1 MGITMDK
8 LTPRPKEAKEALTT
22 LRMDDWSP
30 LRSSSMVV
38 RGYTVDVVEGPHEGL
53 TLPLNQEITEVG
65 RSEIR
70 HIPLAEDKRV
80 SSLHCEILLDE
91 HGVRVRDLESR
102 NGMFLEGHRILDAY
116 WRPNTRL
123 QVGRSV
129 LVLKAYESPT
139 KIQVNFFDDSA
150 QLVGKSEKMRRIFS
164 LLARLGQREMPV
176 LLTGETGTG
185 KTSIAQAL
193 HEQSLRKHSPL
204 VTVNCA
210 AIPATLIE
218 AEFFGYEQGAFTGAT
233 RKQHKGYFE
242 QAHGGT
248 LFLDEIGD
256 LPFELQV
263 KLLDAI
269 ERRCIRRLGG
279 LQEIQVDFRL
289 IAATNHNLRKQ
300 VAEKKFREDL
310 FYRLAVV
317 EIEVPPLRERI
328 EDMPLL
334 VELLLSRM
342 NQANRPSLTEAAYEK
357 LASYYWPGNI
367 RQLRNTLER
376 ACVLNERSLL
386 DAPDVELPRNDRE
399 MHAVLEPP
407 AEPSVGDK
415 PVEESVPSSV
425 QATPVAKEPEPP
437 AFPLDEHGQR
447 LSLKAAMEQTEARL
461 IRQTVEE
468 CQWNVS
474 EAARVLELN
483 RSWLYN
489 RMNKYGIHRD
499 HTSTE
504 GEDSDEPQ
512 DETSWLGGH

>member
-1 MGITMDK
+1 MEPSNKPSLQT
-8 LTPRPKEAKEALTT
+8 KEALTT

-38 RGYTVDVVEGPHEGL
+38 RGYSVDVIEGPHAGL
-53 TLPLNQEITEVG
+53 SVSLNQEITEVG
-65 RSEIR
+65 RTDIR
-70 HIPLAEDKRV
+70 HLSLSEDKRV

-91 HGVRVRDLESR
+91 RGVRIRDLDSR
-102 NGMFLEGHRILDAY
+102 NGLILEGHRVLDAY
-116 WRPNTRL
+116 WRPGTRL
-123 QVGRSV
+123 QIGRSV
-129 LVLKAYESPT
+129 LLLKTYENPT
-139 KIQVNFFDDSA
+139 KIQVNFFDNSA

-193 HEQSLRKHSPL
+193 HEQSVRKQHPL

-218 AEFFGYEQGAFTGAT
+218 AEFFGYEPGAFTSST

-242 QAHGGT
+242 QAHQGT

-263 KLLDAI
+263 KLLDAL

-279 LQEIQVDFRL
+279 TQEIQVDFRL
-289 IAATNHNLRKQ
+289 IAATNHNLRRLVQ
-300 VAEKKFREDL
+300 EKTFREDL
-310 FYRLAVV
+310 FYRIAVV

-342 NQANRPSLTEAAYEK
+342 AQFHRVSLTEAAYEK
-357 LASYYWPGNI
+357 LARYYWPGNI

-376 ACVLNERSLL
+376 ACVLNERSIL
-386 DAPDVELPRNDRE
+386 DAIDIELPLDALEQETAHPTDAMPERPP
-399 MHAVLEPP
+399 HALPP
-407 AEPSVGDK
+407 ALAS
-415 PVEESVPSSV
+415 
-425 QATPVAKEPEPP
+425 APP
-437 AFPLDEHGQR
+437 ASAQASSENSLLPTRFPTDEHGHR
-447 LSLKAAMEQTEARL
+447 LTLKAAMEQTEARL
-461 IRQTVEE
+461 IQHTLEE
-468 CQWNVS
+468 CHWNVS
-474 EAARVLELN
+474 EAARVLGLN

-489 RMNKYGIHRD
+489 RMNKYAIHREG
-499 HTSTE
+499 TFTE
-504 GEDSDEPQ
+504 GEGE
-512 DETSWLGGH
+512 E